1 LTMKLINPL
10 PWLRSRFPKKIEYIF
25 GTIFFIFGIAFVF
38 VTPPIYSVDESSH
51 FYRSYQVSRFQ
62 PISTNV
68 GSEAGGNIPADM
80 THFVVTVIQ
89 QHAQG
94 FTFEDTKN
102 IAGLTLD
109 ERKMDRVEFTNVA
122 TYPFIDYVP
131 QAIGLRIGSIFSNS
145 ILFQLYAARL
155 CNLIFLGICLIL
167 ALRFIPRGKSALFAL
182 GLLPMTLYA
191 GSSMSAD
198 AFVIGSVAL
207 FTAYLF
213 RLLTQQAV
221 ITRKQ
226 WLILAGLAIAV
237 ALSKQTYII
246 LVLGVLALGFNGKQ
260 FNWQNFLKPAGVLVA
275 ASLSMILWLVVV
287 RNLNNDPTALQK
299 SVGILPDP
307 ATQLGFIATHPASF
321 AGVILETLSLDMIPL
336 SFVGMFGV
344 SDIPM
349 PLWAFALSC
358 ITILLGIGYRDQAG
372 KKVLLEKTTLL
383 LFAIVAILNAVI
395 ILTGLYVLWA
405 NPFQPTIGMLRGRYF
420 IPIAIF
426 LIPIFIGRYS
436 HTIKWH
442 WFATANVIVLT
453 ACISTIYAH
462 FY

>member
-1 LTMKLINPL
+1 
-10 PWLRSRFPKKIEYIF
+10 
-25 GTIFFIFGIAFVF
+25 
-38 VTPPIYSVDESSH
+38 
-51 FYRSYQVSRFQ
+51 
-62 PISTNV
+62 
-68 GSEAGGNIPADM
+68 
-80 THFVVTVIQ
+80 
-89 QHAQG
+89 
-94 FTFEDTKN
+94 
-102 IAGLTLD
+102 
-109 ERKMDRVEFTNVA
+109 
-122 TYPFIDYVP
+122 
-131 QAIGLRIGSIFSNS
+131 
-145 ILFQLYAARL
+145 
-155 CNLIFLGICLIL
+155 
-167 ALRFIPRGKSALFAL
+167 
-182 GLLPMTLYA
+182 
-191 GSSMSAD
+191 
-198 AFVIGSVAL
+198 
-207 FTAYLF
+207 
-213 RLLTQQAV
+213 
-221 ITRKQ
+221 
-226 WLILAGLAIAV
+226 LILAGLAIAV